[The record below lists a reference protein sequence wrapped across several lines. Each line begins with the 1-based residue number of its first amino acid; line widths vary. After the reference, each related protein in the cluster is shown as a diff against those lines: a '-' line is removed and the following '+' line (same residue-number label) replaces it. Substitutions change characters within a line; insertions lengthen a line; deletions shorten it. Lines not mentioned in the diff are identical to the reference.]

1 MNAKKENKQEKSEVR
16 EPVVAYQRSV
26 NLQSAHVMPIEE
38 ALENGMLLE
47 ESRNMMRDKIQ
58 RDFPDYRF

>member
-1 MNAKKENKQEKSEVR
+1 MNGKKENKQEKSEVR